1 MAYRIL
7 RLPRV
12 IERVGFSRSAIY
24 DFVSK
29 GGFPRPVKIG
39 VRAVGWLDSD
49 IDAWIRER
57 LAKTQSET
65 KLNKEQG
72 KLRKGGVQ

>member
-1 MAYRIL
+1 MAFRIL

-29 GGFPRPVKIG
+29 GGFPKPVKIG

-49 IDAWIRER
+49 IDAWIRDR
-57 LAKTQSET
+57 LAKAQSKT
-65 KLNKEQG
+65 KVNKDQA
-72 KLRKGGVQ
+72 KVRKGGVQ